1 MTDLMEKS
9 LQTLEFPAVLELLA
23 AQAVSDET
31 KERVRKIRPS
41 TDRGQVNLLLQE
53 TTAARKMMDIHGA
66 PALSN
71 LRPVAASLQ
80 RAHLGGVL
88 NTRELL

>member
-31 KERVRKIRPS
+31 RERVRNIRPS
-41 TDRGQVNLLLQE
+41 TDRGENC
-53 TTAARKMMDIHGA
+53 
-66 PALSN
+66 LSSVP
-71 LRPVAASLQ
+71 RSFMHSLM
-80 RAHLGGVL
+80 
-88 NTRELL
+88 TRRESSVS